1 GRAELV
7 LTGAS
12 GSQTLLLFRSA
23 AADGA
28 PVFTDRARQ
37 WELAQERY
45 SAFSPWTPVL
55 ADFNNDGWPD
65 LLVGNGMLKP
75 EAETPHVTVGQPTQ
89 LWLNGGRGRFVE
101 YKPPARSP
109 LRDVQSTR
117 GIVRTDFNND
127 GKLDVYLAHNND
139 LGELLVN
146 ESPTAGHWIGIKL

>member
-1 GRAELV
+1 N
-7 LTGAS
+7 LTV
-12 GSQTLLLFRSA
+12 LLFRGESE
-23 AADGA
+23 DGA

-37 WELAQERY
+37 WDLVEERY

-65 LLVGNGMLKP
+65 LLVGNGQLKP
-75 EAETPHVTVGQPTQ
+75 DADTPHVTVGQPTP
-89 LWLNGGRGRFVE
+89 LWLNSGHGGFVE
-101 YKPPARSP
+101 YAPPPRSA

-117 GIVRTDFNND
+117 GIVYTDFNND

-146 ESPTAGHWIGIKL
+146 ESATAGHWIGIKLAGAGANTEAV